1 MNAAAPSP
9 EYVAMRVSMFGLP
22 WGPTARTR
30 MPSQR
35 PLVARGAVLCEA
47 SLGMDFP

>member
-1 MNAAAPSP
+1 
-9 EYVAMRVSMFGLP
+9 
-22 WGPTARTR
+22 

>member
-1 MNAAAPSP
+1 
-9 EYVAMRVSMFGLP
+9 
-22 WGPTARTR
+22 

-35 PLVARGAVLCEA
+35 PLVARGAVLWEA

>member
-1 MNAAAPSP
+1 
-9 EYVAMRVSMFGLP
+9 
-22 WGPTARTR
+22 

-47 SLGMDFP
+47 ALGMDFP